1 MRNKRKPTHP
11 GVLFKEEVLEPLG
24 MTITEAAK
32 NLGISRKN
40 LSEFINERISLSPDM
55 AIRIS
60 KATKTSPESW
70 LGMQVKLN
78 IWESE
83 ALIHKLNRPSYFR
96 ARLMAGLVSILA
108 IAETSSSLLRFM
120 ASLSASSL
128 KVSSL

>member
-1 MRNKRKPTHP
+1 MKNKRKPIHP

-32 NLGISRKN
+32 KLGISRKN
-40 LSEFINERISLSPDM
+40 LSELINERISLSPDM
-55 AIRIS
+55 AIRIA

-83 ALIHKLNRPSYFR
+83 NKEIYVIPFPMEQKET
-96 ARLMAGLVSILA
+96 VA
-108 IAETSSSLLRFM
+108 IREG
-120 ASLSASSL
+120 
-128 KVSSL
+128 